1 LTWWGASFVDIT
13 SKGLA
18 LIMAVLLHPVYLQNS
33 SIITHLKNIKT
44 FPPPLFLMEDV
55 ILVNNYELKIYKE
68 HMDSAKNL

>member
-1 LTWWGASFVDIT
+1 
-13 SKGLA
+13 
-18 LIMAVLLHPVYLQNS
+18 MAVLLHPVYLQNS